1 MVWACTDGGMRI
13 QNCRQTQSVN
23 LLDSRATA
31 ATWHAAAASAVE
43 TTSWHAALWHTT
55 APRRLVDLHHDRV
68 HDTLNFLLLRF
79 ELIFFSELILV
90 QPIQGILHRLLD
102 LLLVAVFELF
112 FELLL
117 IQRVT
122 HCEAVVLEAVFRL
135 NLRPILLILSPELL
149 RLLYHAVNFGL

>member
-79 ELIFFSELILV
+79 ELIFFGELVLV
-90 QPIQGILHRLLD
+90 QPVKGILHRLLD
-102 LLLVAVFELF
+102 LLLVTIFEFL

-117 IQRVT
+117 VQRVT
-122 HCEAVVLEAVFRL
+122 HGEAVVLQAILRLDFR
-135 NLRPILLILSPELL
+135 PVHLILGDVLGDVL
-149 RLLYHAVNFGL
+149 